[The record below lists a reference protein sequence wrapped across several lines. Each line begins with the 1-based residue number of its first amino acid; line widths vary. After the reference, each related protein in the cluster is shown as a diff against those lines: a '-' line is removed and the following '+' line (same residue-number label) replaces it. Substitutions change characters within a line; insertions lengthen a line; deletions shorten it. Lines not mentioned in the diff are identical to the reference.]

1 MKIEQSVR
9 EIYQKLPIAFSTA
22 KIIDSRIYHDYVSDQ
37 FCKDFN
43 LEENTC
49 LSSLND
55 KKENFIFKA
64 DVFWLNEIENQIISN
79 NIDCAN
85 LLVKSRIFDCLN
97 IINIDIKKDKDSLLY
112 TYTKVSNN
120 KSLEDTYNEIIT
132 QQQINIANNSNDS
145 IAIVS
150 KEDFSIIYLNEVAKK
165 RFNNVDFIN
174 KKITC
179 YQLFN
184 DINICNQ
191 NCPIHQ
197 KGNENIF
204 YIVKGDNS
212 NNILKIVFEELTQ
225 LEKNYYSILHEKSLR
240 SDYFLKI
247 IFDAFVEAEKKTYVE
262 LMSIFC
268 FDIETKRLVLDYQV
282 DKHFELTNMK
292 VNDVFSFFYNN
303 ILYEDEKKK
312 FLEFLNFENIINN
325 INKKNSNRSIEYHI
339 SFNGNTKVV
348 KVSYNSFINPE
359 NRKEY
364 LLVNAYD
371 ISDRIESN
379 MMLNA
384 MISYQ
389 NELVARQ
396 DEKTRTMIIYSREGN
411 FLKFPVGFSRYS
423 YDAFERHVHQNL
435 NVLENY
441 GDKRTTTCEERALIK
456 KDETYSTTYVVKIDN
471 EIFYKRNIGFRDEDN
486 NLFWVVYDVTDLAK
500 SDKER
505 NERLKRI
512 NKQLSFAKQEAVKAN
527 DEKSEFLSRMSHDM
541 RTPLGAIINLS
552 NFGIEE
558 CRDEYF
564 KNFYKQINESG
575 EYLLSL
581 VKDILDFQKIDNNAV
596 HLDNKVILFGE
607 TSNTIYNL
615 VKPKAIEKNIT
626 FNFTKYK
633 SVHNQ
638 YLVVDEKRM
647 KQILVNILTNAIKY
661 TPKNGQIDWNLLI
674 KKDKDGN
681 IFSVHTISDN
691 GVGMSK
697 EFQKIMFQPFVKEK
711 NELSDI
717 EGGTGLG
724 LAISKKLID
733 SMGGT
738 IICESNLG
746 KGTKF
751 TITIPRKVPNE
762 EQIENYFKD
771 LRLSNKDI
779 DFKGKSILACEDVK
793 INQVIIEK
801 LLLDKHASITIV
813 NNGLEGIAL
822 FKKYPNKFDAI
833 LMDIKMPKLNGLEAT
848 KEIRK
853 IDKNIPIIALSAN
866 AFSDDIKRS
875 LDVGMNAHIAK
886 PIKKDELYFLLKKY
900 LVNNKN
906 S

>member
-1 MKIEQSVR
+1 MGFEKAER
-9 EIYQKLPIAFSTA
+9 EIYKKLPIAVSTA
-22 KIIDSRIYHDYVSDQ
+22 KIIDSRIYHYYVSEQ

-43 LEENTC
+43 LEEDIC
-49 LSSLND
+49 LSNLNN
-55 KKENFIFKA
+55 KKENYLFKS
-64 DVFWLNEIENQIISN
+64 DLFWVNEIENQIITN
-79 NIDCAN
+79 NLDDAN
-85 LLVKSRIFDCLN
+85 LIVKSRIFDCLN
-97 IINIDIKKDKDSLLY
+97 IINIDIKRDNDYLLY
-112 TYTKVSNN
+112 TYTKLSNN
-120 KSLEDTYNEIIT
+120 KSLEDSYNEIIT
-132 QQQINIANNSNDS
+132 QQQIKIANNSTDL

-150 KEDFSIIYLNEVAKK
+150 KEDSSIIFLNEVAKK
-165 RFNNVDFIN
+165 RFDNVDFIN
-174 KKITC
+174 QKITC
-179 YQLFN
+179 YQLFS
-184 DINICNQ
+184 DIIICNQ
-191 NCPIHQ
+191 NCPIY
-197 KGNENIF
+197 KEGNENL
-204 YIVKGDNS
+204 YYVTKVENS
-212 NNILKIVFEELTQ
+212 KKNLKIVFEDIIQ
-225 LEKNYYSILHEKSLR
+225 LEKNYYSILHEKSMR

-247 IFDAFVEAEKKTYVE
+247 IFDAFVETEMKTYVE

-268 FDIETKRLVLDYQV
+268 FDIETKKLVLDYQV
-282 DKHFELTNMK
+282 GNHFELTNMK
-292 VNDVFSFFYNN
+292 IEEVFSFFYSN
-303 ILYEDEKKK
+303 ILYEDEKNK
-312 FLEFLNFENIINN
+312 FLEFFDLKNIL
-325 INKKNSNRSIEYHI
+325 KSKNTKNTNRSIEYHI
-339 SFNGNTKVV
+339 SFDGNTKVI
-348 KVSYNSFINPE
+348 KVSYNFFLNPE

-364 LLVNAYD
+364 LLVSAYD

-379 MMLNA
+379 LMLNA

-423 YDAFERHVHQNL
+423 YEAFERHVHNNL

-456 KDETYSTTYVVKIDN
+456 KDETYSTTYVVQVDE
-471 EIFYKRNIGFRDEDN
+471 EILYKRNIGFRDEDN
-486 NLFWVVYDVTDLAK
+486 NLFWIIYDVTDLAK

-512 NKQLSFAKQEAVKAN
+512 NKQLSLAKQEAVKAN

-581 VKDILDFQKIDNNAV
+581 VKDILDFQKIENNVV
-596 HLDNKVILFGE
+596 HLDYKVILFGE
-607 TSNTIYNL
+607 TSNVIYNL

-626 FNFTKYK
+626 FNFTKLK

-638 YLVVDEKRM
+638 YLIVDEKRM
-647 KQILVNILTNAIKY
+647 KQVLVNILTNAIKY
-661 TPKNGQIDWNLLI
+661 TPKNGQIDWELLI
-674 KKDKDGN
+674 KKDDDGN
-681 IFSVHTISDN
+681 IYSVHTIVDN

-697 EFQKIMFQPFVKEK
+697 DFQKRMFQPFVKEK
-711 NELSDI
+711 NELSEI

-724 LAISKKLID
+724 LAISKKLLD

-738 IICESNLG
+738 ISCESNLG

-751 TITIPRKVPNE
+751 IITIPREIPNE

-771 LRLSNKDI
+771 LRISNKNV
-779 DFKGKSILACEDVK
+779 DFKGKSILVCEDVK

-801 LLLDKHASITIV
+801 LLIDKHANITIV
-813 NNGLEGIAL
+813 NNGLEGVAL

-853 IDKNIPIIALSAN
+853 VDKSIPIIALSAN
-866 AFSDDIKRS
+866 AFSDDIQRS

-886 PIKKDELYFLLKKY
+886 PIKKEELYFLLAKF
-900 LVNNKN
+900 L
-906 S
+906 

>member
-1 MKIEQSVR
+1 MGFEQTVS
-9 EIYQKLPIAFSTA
+9 EDYKQLPIAFSTA
-22 KIIDSRIYHDYVSDQ
+22 KIIDSRIYHDYISEQ
-37 FCKDFN
+37 FCKDYNISEDVCLNNFN
-43 LEENTC
+43 SRNENYPFYVD
-49 LSSLND
+49 L
-55 KKENFIFKA
+55 
-64 DVFWLNEIENQIISN
+64 FWINELENQIINN
-79 NIDCAN
+79 NIESTNIIVRFKGYDCF
-85 LLVKSRIFDCLN
+85 IF
-97 IINIDIKKDKDSLLY
+97 INIDIKKDNEHLLY
-112 TYTKVSNN
+112 IYTKLSNN
-120 KSLEDTYNEIIT
+120 TLLEDKYNEIIT
-132 QQQINIANNSNDS
+132 QQQINIADSSKES

-150 KEDFSIIYLNEVAKK
+150 KQDLSILYLNKVAKK
-165 RFNNVDFIN
+165 RFKNVDYLTQKLKCN
-174 KKITC
+174 
-179 YQLFN
+179 QLFDEF
-184 DINICNQ
+184 DICDP
-191 NCPIHQ
+191 NCPILKGQ
-197 KGNENIF
+197 KDNIYCFEN
-204 YIVKGDNS
+204 NQR
-212 NNILKIVFEELTQ
+212 NLKIVFVEFKQ
-225 LEKNYYSILHEKSLR
+225 LEKNYYSILHEKSLIADFFLR
-240 SDYFLKI
+240 S
-247 IFDAFVEAEKKTYVE
+247 IFNAFVEAEKKAYVE

-282 DKHFELTNMK
+282 PHNFELNNMK
-292 VNDVFSFFYNN
+292 VEEVFSFFYQN
-303 ILYEDEKKK
+303 ILYEEEKEKFWNFFNFDNMVKNLDE
-312 FLEFLNFENIINN
+312 
-325 INKKNSNRSIEYHI
+325 NSARRSIEYHI

-348 KVSYNSFINPE
+348 KVSYNSFLNPE

-423 YDAFERHVHQNL
+423 YDAFERHVHKNL
-435 NVLENY
+435 NVVENY
-441 GDKRTTTCEERALIK
+441 GDKRTTTCDERALIK
-456 KDETYSTTYVVKIDN
+456 KDETYSTTYVVKIND
-471 EIFYKRNIGFRDEDN
+471 EILYKRNIGFRDDDN

-500 SDKER
+500 SDNER
-505 NERLKRI
+505 NDRLKRI

-527 DEKSEFLSRMSHDM
+527 EEKSEFLSRMSHDM

-558 CRDEYF
+558 CKDSYF
-564 KNFYKQINESG
+564 RNFYKQINESG

-581 VKDILDFQKIDNNAV
+581 VKDILDFQKIENNAV

-607 TSNTIYNL
+607 TSNSIYNL

-626 FNFTKYK
+626 LNFTKYK

-638 YLVVDEKRM
+638 YLIVDEKRM

-681 IFSVHTISDN
+681 IFSVHTITDN

-697 EFQKIMFQPFVKEK
+697 DFQKRMFQPFVKEK
-711 NELSDI
+711 NELSEI

-724 LAISKKLID
+724 LAISKKLLD

-738 IICESNLG
+738 ITCESDLG

-751 TITIPRKVPNE
+751 TITIPRKIPNE

-779 DFKGKSILACEDVK
+779 DFEGKSILACEDVK

-801 LLLDKHASITIV
+801 LLLDKNASITIV
-813 NNGLEGIAL
+813 NNGLEGVAI

-853 IDKNIPIIALSAN
+853 INKDIPIIALSAN

-886 PIKKDELYFLLKKY
+886 PIKKDELYFLLKKF
-900 LVNNKN
+900 LVNNKIH
-906 S
+906 